1 MKRTPSDM
9 IKGSIHKSNK
19 CGNLEVIS
27 YVNAFEVN
35 VKFINT
41 GEAYTFEAGNIRK
54 GRVKDLMFASVC
66 DIGFIGR
73 GEYLVR
79 VNNKLT
85 KAYQAWSDMIKRC
98 YSEKRQKRQP
108 TYIGC
113 TVCKEWHNYQVFAE
127 WYYGH
132 LPEGLAR
139 YEVDKDIINPGNK
152 IYSPEM
158 CTVVSARENR
168 KESNLRNTTR
178 EYTVVDPSGDTLV
191 IVNMAKFSR
200 ERGLCKSRMSALIS
214 GKIKSHK
221 GYSLPIQLSIL

>member
-19 CGNLEVIS
+19 CGYLEVIS

-35 VKFINT
+35 IKFINT
-41 GEAYTFEAGNIRK
+41 GETYTVNSGNIRK
-54 GRVKDLMFASVC
+54 GNVKDIMFPSVC
-66 DIGFIGR
+66 GVGFVGK

-79 VNNKLT
+79 FNDKLT
-85 KAYQAWSDMIKRC
+85 KAYQVWSDMIKRC

-113 TVCKEWHNYQVFAE
+113 TVCDEWHNYQVFAD
-127 WYYGH
+127 WYYKN
-132 LPEGLAR
+132 LPEGIER

-152 IYSPEM
+152 TYSPEM
-158 CTVVSARENR
+158 CTIVSARENR

-178 EYTVVDPSGDTLV
+178 EYIVKDPSGDTLV

-200 ERGLCKSRMSALIS
+200 EMGLCKAGMSALIR
-214 GKIKSHK
+214 GKLKSYK
-221 GYSLPIQLSIL
+221 GYSLPS